1 MAKKG
6 VDAIRRRTYFH
17 PMERPQELK
26 TRARKII
33 MRLRKAYP
41 NAACS
46 LEHKNPLQL
55 LIATILSAQCTDAR
69 VNKVAPALF
78 ARFRTAK
85 DFAEAP
91 VAEIETLVRST
102 GFYRNKSRSIKM
114 SCRAICDKF
123 GGKVPD
129 TMEELLSLHGVAR
142 KTANV
147 VLGNA
152 FGKNEGVVVDTHVFR
167 IANRMGLTN
176 EKKNRDKVERH
187 LMDFVPRKGWT
198 EFSHLLIHHGRAVC
212 KAPTPRC
219 EGCPVEALCPRAG
232 VRVSG
237 VAARS

>member
-1 MAKKG
+1 
-6 VDAIRRRTYFH
+6 
-17 PMERPQELK
+17 MEQSQALK

-33 MRLRKAYP
+33 AKLRKAYP
-41 NAACS
+41 NAVCS

-91 VAEIETLVRST
+91 IAEIESLVRST
-102 GFYRNKSRSIKM
+102 GFYRNKARGIKL
-114 SCRAICDKF
+114 SCQAICGKF
-123 GGKVPD
+123 GGRVPD

-167 IANRMGLTN
+167 IANRMGLTD
-176 EKKNRDKVERH
+176 EKKNRDKVERQ
-187 LMDFVPRKGWT
+187 LMDIVPRQDWT

-212 KAPTPRC
+212 KAPTPKC
-219 EGCPVEALCPRAG
+219 ESCPVEDLCPRVG
-232 VRVSG
+232 VRSSGG
-237 VAARS
+237 VARS